1 MTIRRRQHVL
11 TGATALGGILLFTIA
26 VRSAG
31 VDAIAAGMRRV
42 GWGLVA
48 ILVLAGLRF
57 ALRAESWRLC
67 MPPGVRLPFG
77 RAFAAFLAGDALGNV
92 TPLGMLASE
101 PAKVFLTRHRLATG
115 ESVAS
120 LAVDNLVYAGSAIAM
135 VAFGVV
141 VMLVTVPLPFA
152 WRESALVV
160 LAVLAAGAA
169 AAFWLLRGTWQ
180 DERGARP
187 PWRQRLA
194 ELRASVVGF
203 AAAQPGRLWRVF
215 AIDLGFHAL
224 AILEAFMVLGW
235 LLGDRQP
242 TVAQAIVFEALNR
255 VATMAF
261 KFVPFR
267 VGVDE
272 ALTGALAPVLTIDP
286 AAGVALAVIRK
297 APRLFWTAVGLA
309 LIAAHPVQ
317 AAPATDPPR
326 NAPARRV

>member
-242 TVAQAIVFEALNR
+242 TVAQAIVFEAL
-255 VATMAF
+255 
-261 KFVPFR
+261 
-267 VGVDE
+267 
-272 ALTGALAPVLTIDP
+272 TGALAPVLTIDP

>member
-1 MTIRRRQHVL
+1 MTTRRRQHVL

-31 VDAIAAGMRRV
+31 VDAIAAGVRRV
-42 GWGLVA
+42 GWGLVT

-101 PAKVFLTRHRLATG
+101 PAKVFLTRHRLATS

-120 LAVDNLVYAGSAIAM
+120 LAVDNLVYAGSAFAM
-135 VAFGVV
+135 VALGVV
-141 VMLVTVPLPFA
+141 VMLATVPLPLA
-152 WRESALVV
+152 WQESAMAV
-160 LAVLAAGAA
+160 LAVLAVGTAA
-169 AAFWLLRGTWQ
+169 AVWLLRGTWQ
-180 DERGARP
+180 AGRGVRP

-194 ELRASVVGF
+194 ELRTSVVGF
-203 AAAQPGRLWRVF
+203 AAARPGRLWRVF
-215 AIDLGFHAL
+215 VIDLGFHAL

-235 LLGDRQP
+235 LLGERPP
-242 TVAQAIVFEALNR
+242 TFAQAVVFEALNR
-255 VATMAF
+255 VATMVF

-297 APRLFWTAVGLA
+297 APRLFWTAVGLG

-317 AAPATDPPR
+317 AGPATDPQQS
-326 NAPARRV
+326 APARRA